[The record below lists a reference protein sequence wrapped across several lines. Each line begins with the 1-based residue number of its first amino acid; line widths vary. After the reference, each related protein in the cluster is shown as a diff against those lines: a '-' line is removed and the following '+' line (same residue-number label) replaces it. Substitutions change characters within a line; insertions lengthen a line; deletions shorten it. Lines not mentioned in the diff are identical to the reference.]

1 MEPIQDVRPAKEWKD
16 MFSFDMNKHKAH
28 VKMSAFDILSQ
39 ANYGVGGADMAKTYA
54 MENSL
59 LDDGFTTEVAGV
71 FDRVKTEALYER
83 PVALQRA
90 EMEDTRRDEE
100 CELPEDL
107 DYHCQTLNLSAEERQ
122 KLAEA
127 RPANLHAASRIPGV
141 TPAAIVTLLRHAK
154 RKVAEKRAT
163 SEA

>member
-1 MEPIQDVRPAKEWKD
+1 MEE
-16 MFSFDMNKHKAH
+16 
-28 VKMSAFDILSQ
+28 
-39 ANYGVGGADMAKTYA
+39 
-54 MENSL
+54 
-59 LDDGFTTEVAGV
+59 
-71 FDRVKTEALYER
+71 
-83 PVALQRA
+83 
-90 EMEDTRRDEE
+90 TRRDEE

-141 TPAAIVTLLRHAK
+141 TPAAIVTLLRLAK
-154 RKVAEKRAT
+154 RKMAVKTAS